1 MDATDFSELVGP
13 ALAGALAA
21 KGFTELT
28 PVQSAV
34 LDPELEGRDLRISS
48 QTGSGKTVA
57 IGFVL
62 RACIDHPVKSGA
74 PGIAKPRALI
84 VAPTRELAR
93 QVEEELTWL
102 YAPLRARVASA
113 TGGASYRTEL
123 RALGSGPVV
132 VVGTPGRLLDHLKRG
147 AIDLSGLEAVVLDE
161 ADRMLEMGFRE
172 ELEAILS
179 HAPQEHRTHLV
190 SATFPREVKALA
202 DRVQV
207 DPAHVEGTRLGEAN
221 ADIEHHVH
229 LIDPDQRVDAIVNLL
244 LANPDEQVL
253 IFARTRADVAWIA
266 EQLEEAGFEVGAL
279 SGELEQVAR
288 DRALGAFRKGQV
300 RALVAT
306 DVAARGID
314 VQDIAR
320 VIHADPP
327 GDSNGYTHRSGRTG
341 RAGRK
346 GTSSVL
352 VPLSAFRKTS
362 YLLRSAGVS
371 FEIKP
376 LPSAE
381 EIESAADERLLQE
394 LTGPEP
400 EGFKGYDDR
409 TWALAKQLSESDD
422 PTRVFARLLRHV
434 AHEGTPAARK
444 IRDVKLP
451 TDRKPFPDRK
461 PFSDRSSFPDRRPF
475 PDRVTPA
482 GRGPASDRR
491 YNADQPWV
499 LFRVSWG
506 QLHGADVRRLLAVV
520 CRRGAIEGGEVGT
533 IRVGPTF
540 STVEVRAGVAQQFAE
555 AAQRPDPRNPK
566 VRIEEDRWRAPT
578 DAPAPTRP
586 AYARPAPERSA
597 PERSAP
603 ERSAPE
609 RSAPERP
616 APERSAPARPAPAR
630 PAPAREYATA
640 GKRGAARAPE
650 RKNDQDK
657 KKKAR
662 TGKSKGKPRDRSTGD
677 AAPRKHK
684 AAR

>member
-1 MDATDFSELVGP
+1 MDATDFSEVLGP

-28 PVQSAV
+28 PVQLAV

-62 RACIDHPVKSGA
+62 RSSIAHPAKGA

-123 RALGSGPVV
+123 RALGSAPAV
-132 VVGTPGRLLDHLKRG
+132 VVGTPGRLLDHLNRG
-147 AIDLSGLEAVVLDE
+147 VIDLSALDAVVLDE

-172 ELEAILS
+172 ELEAILA
-179 HAPQEHRTHLV
+179 HTPEQHRTHLV
-190 SATFPREVKALA
+190 SATFPRDVKSLA

-229 LIDPDQRVDAIVNLL
+229 LIDPDQRVDAIINLL
-244 LANPDEQVL
+244 LANPGEQML
-253 IFARTRADVAWIA
+253 IFARTRADVAMIA

-279 SGELEQVAR
+279 SGELEQMAR

-352 VPLSAFRKTS
+352 VPLSAFRKTT
-362 YLLRSAGVS
+362 YLLKSAGVT
-371 FEIKP
+371 FELKP
-376 LPSAE
+376 IPSAE

-394 LTGPEP
+394 LIAPEP
-400 EGFKGYDDR
+400 EGFRGYDNR
-409 TWALAKQLSESDD
+409 TWAVAKQLAESED
-422 PTRVFARLLRHV
+422 PIRIFARLLRHV
-434 AHEGTPAARK
+434 TQEGTPAPRK
-444 IRDVKLP
+444 VREVKPP
-451 TDRKPFPDRK
+451 TDRRAPMDRNA
-461 PFSDRSSFPDRRPF
+461 SMDRRA
-475 PDRVTPA
+475 PA
-482 GRGPASDRR
+482 PRSAPGARR
-491 YNADQPWV
+491 SNVDQNFV
-499 LFRVSWG
+499 QFRVSWG
-506 QLHGADVRRLLAVV
+506 QVHGADVRRLLAVV
-520 CRRGAIEGGEVGT
+520 CRRGGIDGGDVGT

-540 STVEVRAGVAQQFAE
+540 SSVEVRSSVAEQFAE
-555 AAQRPDPRNPK
+555 AAARPDPRNPK
-566 VRIEEDRWRAPT
+566 VHIEQDRRRAP
-578 DAPAPTRP
+578 AAPPAPLR
-586 AYARPAPERSA
+586 
-597 PERSAP
+597 
-603 ERSAPE
+603 
-609 RSAPERP
+609 ERP
-616 APERSAPARPAPAR
+616 AVGR
-630 PAPAREYATA
+630 
-640 GKRGAARAPE
+640 RGAARVQESVPE
-650 RKNDQDK
+650 EAH
-657 KKKAR
+657 KAR
-662 TGKSKGKPRDRSTGD
+662 TGKAKGKPRDRSAG
-677 AAPRKHK
+677 AEAPRKRK